1 MNVKRIV
8 AKTSREAMRQLRE
21 VLGPDAVI
29 LSNRAV
35 EGGVEVLAM
44 PAEAIASMAPP
55 VDETSPMP
63 RADAGDFR
71 SRAQDAAMRQARLRD
86 TPVREAAPQ
95 VCDDFTRSA
104 STRSAPPRS
113 EAEPAVSFRRR
124 LIERIAVPT
133 QESAEMTQS
142 ILAELKAMRTRLETR
157 IDDLAWRELP
167 GRNPAGAALM
177 RDLLSAGFSAAL
189 ARDMLD
195 SLPHDEADA
204 QVWMRNTLMK
214 RLNVMQHETS
224 LLDEGGVFALMG
236 PTGAGKTTT
245 TAKLAARFV
254 VRHGADKL
262 ALLTTDSYRIGGH
275 EQLRIYGKIL
285 GVTVHAVRDAADL
298 KLALAE
304 LRNKHTVLIDTVGMS
319 QRDRAV
325 AEQVEM
331 LCQAGQPIKRL
342 LMLNATSHGDTLNE
356 VVEAYRRRG
365 LDGCILTKVD
375 EAASLG
381 PALDCAIRHDL
392 LVHYLATGQRVPE
405 DLHLANRQYLIHRAF
420 KTRTLASPW
429 QLDEHE
435 LAYAMSGYS
444 VHAESAVSLG

>member
-44 PAEAIASMAPP
+44 PAEAIASIAPP
-55 VDETSPMP
+55 VEEVPVPRMIETEDYTLS
-63 RADAGDFR
+63 
-71 SRAQDAAMRQARLRD
+71 LREP
-86 TPVREAAPQ
+86 PVREPRAQAMPA
-95 VCDDFTRSA
+95 RERA
-104 STRSAPPRS
+104 SRPSETPP
-113 EAEPAVSFRRR
+113 EVTFKRR
-124 LIERIAVPT
+124 LVERVAVPS
-133 QESAEMTQS
+133 QDSAEITQS
-142 ILAELKAMRTRLETR
+142 IIAELKSMRARLENR

-167 GRNPAGAALM
+167 SRDPAGAALM
-177 RDLLSAGFSAAL
+177 RELLSAGFSATL
-189 ARDMLD
+189 ARDMRD

-214 RLNVMQHETS
+214 RLSVMQHETD

-298 KLALAE
+298 KLALTE

-319 QRDRAV
+319 QRDQAV

-365 LDGCILTKVD
+365 LDGCILTKID

-392 LVHYLATGQRVPE
+392 MVHYLATGQRVPE

-420 KTRTLASPW
+420 KTRTLSSPW

-435 LAYAMSGYS
+435 LAYAMSGHS
-444 VHAESAVSLG
+444 VHAESAVSFG

>member
-35 EGGVEVLAM
+35 DGGVEVLAL
-44 PAEAIASMAPP
+44 AADDIASMAPP
-55 VDETSPMP
+55 
-63 RADAGDFR
+63 
-71 SRAQDAAMRQARLRD
+71 AMEK
-86 TPVREAAPQ
+86 PVPAPAAAP
-95 VCDDFTRSA
+95 VFHHAGLGRT
-104 STRSAPPRS
+104 P
-113 EAEPAVSFRRR
+113 EPAPDVTIKRR
-124 LIERIAVPT
+124 LIERVAVPS
-133 QESAEMTQS
+133 EDSAQ
-142 ILAELKAMRTRLETR
+142 LAKSVVGEIRGEIKAMQTRLESQLA
-157 IDDLAWRELP
+157 DLAWRDLP
-167 GRNPAGAALM
+167 GRDPAGASLM
-177 RDLLSAGFSAAL
+177 REMLTAGFSATL
-189 ARDMLD
+189 AREMLEA
-195 SLPHDEADA
+195 LPKGDADQA

-214 RLNVMQHETS
+214 RLQVMQNETGM
-224 LLDEGGVFALMG
+224 LDAGGVFALMG

-298 KLALAE
+298 RLALAE
-304 LRNKHTVLIDTVGMS
+304 LRNKHTVLIDTIGMS
-319 QRDRAV
+319 QRDQAV

-356 VVEAYRRRG
+356 VVQAYQTRG

-381 PALDCAIRHDL
+381 PALDCAIRHEL
-392 LVHYLATGQRVPE
+392 NVHYLATGQRVPE
-405 DLHLANRQYLIHRAF
+405 DLHLANRQYLVHRAF
-420 KTRTLASPW
+420 KTRTLSSPW
-429 QLDEHE
+429 KLDDSE
-435 LAYAMSGYS
+435 LAFALSGM
-444 VHAESAVSLG
+444 HTPHRESAVALG

>member
-35 EGGVEVLAM
+35 DGGVEVLAI
-44 PAEAIASMAPP
+44 PAEDIAAMAPP
-55 VDETSPMP
+55 VVDMPTPALAPTAAP
-63 RADAGDFR
+63 RAAD
-71 SRAQDAAMRQARLRD
+71 
-86 TPVREAAPQ
+86 PQ
-95 VCDDFTRSA
+95 
-104 STRSAPPRS
+104 S
-113 EAEPAVSFRRR
+113 EPNPEVSFKRR
-124 LIERIAVPT
+124 LVERVALPSEEGAQLAKSVLSEIK
-133 QESAEMTQS
+133 MMQS
-142 ILAELKAMRTRLETR
+142 RLENQLA
-157 IDDLAWRELP
+157 DLAWRDLP
-167 GRNPAGAALM
+167 GRDPSGATLM
-177 RDLLSAGFSAAL
+177 RDMLAAGFSATL
-189 ARDMLD
+189 ARELLD
-195 SLPHDEADA
+195 SLPRGEARGDTEQA

-214 RLNVMQHETS
+214 RLQVMQNETDM
-224 LLDEGGVFALMG
+224 LDGGGVFALMG

-254 VRHGADKL
+254 VRHGAGKL

-298 KLALAE
+298 RIALKE

-319 QRDRAV
+319 QRDQAV

-331 LCQAGQPIKRL
+331 LCQAEHPIKRL
-342 LMLNATSHGDTLNE
+342 LLLNATSHGDTLDE
-356 VVEAYRRRG
+356 VVRAYQSRG
-365 LDGCILTKVD
+365 LDGCILSKVD

-381 PALDCAIRHDL
+381 PALDCAIRHQL
-392 LVHYLATGQRVPE
+392 NVHYLATGQRVPE

-420 KTRTLASPW
+420 KTRTLSSPW
-429 QLDEHE
+429 QLDDSE
-435 LAYAMSGYS
+435 LAFALSGQPTQ
-444 VHAESAVSLG
+444 HLESAVSHG

>member
-8 AKTSREAMRQLRE
+8 AKTSRDAMRQLRE

-35 EGGVEVLAM
+35 EGGVEVLAL
-44 PAEAIASMAPP
+44 PAEDIAAMAPP
-55 VDETSPMP
+55 VMEAPAAAATA
-63 RADAGDFR
+63 RAAEAK
-71 SRAQDAAMRQARLRD
+71 AQYR
-86 TPVREAAPQ
+86 PEP
-95 VCDDFTRSA
+95 
-104 STRSAPPRS
+104 
-113 EAEPAVSFRRR
+113 EPAVTFKRR
-124 LIERIAVPT
+124 LIERIAVPS
-133 QESAEMTQS
+133 QDGSQLAQS
-142 ILAELKAMRTRLETR
+142 VISEIKTLHMRLESQLA
-157 IDDLAWRELP
+157 DLTWRDLP
-167 GRNPAGAALM
+167 GRDPAGATVM
-177 RDLLSAGFSAAL
+177 RDMLAAGFSATL
-189 ARDMLD
+189 AREL
-195 SLPHDEADA
+195 LENQPKGEEE
-204 QVWMRNTLMK
+204 QVRAWMRNTLMK
-214 RLNVMQHETS
+214 RLQVIQSENE
-224 LLDEGGVFALMG
+224 LLESGGVFALMG

-298 KLALAE
+298 RLALSE

-331 LCQAGQPIKRL
+331 LCQAGKPIKRL
-342 LMLNATSHGDTLNE
+342 LMLNATSHGDTLDE
-356 VVEAYRRRG
+356 VVQAYRTRG
-365 LDGCILTKVD
+365 LDGCILTKID

-381 PALDCAIRHDL
+381 PALDCAIRHQL
-392 LVHYLATGQRVPE
+392 NVHYLATGQRVPE

-420 KTRTLASPW
+420 KTRIQASPW
-429 QLDEHE
+429 QLDDSE
-435 LAYAMSGYS
+435 LAFAMNGIQTLQR
-444 VHAESAVSLG
+444 ESAVAHG